1 MTGRWIEQQIS
12 AGMERGEFED
22 LAGKGRPLDGIEP
35 GVEVQHDE
43 DWWLKAKL
51 RRERLSYLPPTL
63 AVRKELEQAREAIA
77 VASREDVVRRIVA
90 DINER
95 IRKVNRMP
103 AEGPPSTLM
112 PLDVETVVRQWRDGR
127 DRT

>member
-1 MTGRWIEQQIS
+1 VTGRWIEEQIR
-12 AGMERGEFED
+12 AGMERGEFEE
-22 LAGKGRPLDGIEP
+22 LSGRGKPLDGIEP
-35 GVEVQHDE
+35 GVEVQRDE

-95 IRKVNRMP
+95 IRDVNRRG
-103 AEGPPSTLM
+103 ADGPPSTLM
-112 PLDVETVVRQWRDGR
+112 PLDEDAVVAQWHARRGR
-127 DRT
+127 